1 MTNDMLSEEVRTDLI
16 KILCGA
22 TDIEGTYN
30 PLACT
35 YPECRCDISPEGEV
49 VDSEMLDEL
58 CKYVARLTAPPHR
71 SPRHDGT

>member
-35 YPECRCDISPEGEV
+35 YPECRFPS
-49 VDSEMLDEL
+49 
-58 CKYVARLTAPPHR
+58 
-71 SPRHDGT
+71 